1 VKDDELQRVNAAL
14 TELQVKNEARDA
26 IIMRICNRLPRNYV
40 HVEETLA
47 EAGFFDLLEAAE
59 RSQREADKFGHRD
72 YEEEMRW
79 IAETLRDAI
88 RRAKEGA

>member
-1 VKDDELQRVNAAL
+1 VKD
-14 TELQVKNEARDA
+14 EARDA

-59 RSQREADKFGHRD
+59 LALGALHPGAM
-72 YEEEMRW
+72 Y
-79 IAETLRDAI
+79 AGLRDAI
-88 RRAKEGA
+88 HRAKEGK

>member
-59 RSQREADKFGHRD
+59 EVEACDGVTVGGLDR
-72 YEEEMRW
+72 
-79 IAETLRDAI
+79 LRDAI
-88 RRAKEGA
+88 RRAREGK